1 MALKTRLRGHNHL
14 KTSVSGGFLWF
25 GLIIESENERGEIL
39 EILVLGLVK
48 P

>member
-1 MALKTRLRGHNHL
+1 
-14 KTSVSGGFLWF
+14 VFSGGFLWF